1 MAHASQRNFRTP
13 APHRICT
20 ILVTNIGDFERR
32 SSQFL
37 NITPDL
43 RRAVVNFPSMRG
55 GRPLIFLS
63 YAREDELTVARIYEK
78 LRAAGFRPWMD
89 VKDIPPG
96 EEWRLAIES
105 AIDRAASFLAFLSPR
120 SVQKAGVL
128 REEIEAARRRRSDP
142 KSPLKVIPIRLEPCE
157 TPASVSDLQWVDLFD
172 PDGWD
177 RLLKALGRPRSAIMK
192 YAVAA
197 AVLAIVATAAIV
209 ALRQRAEPTIGA
221 TFWRLEPSSPSDP
234 PTVRSIFQPPARA
247 GVQPTDYT
255 PARIGLDSHLKS
267 GDLFYVSI
275 ESAREGYVY
284 VVDRERYA
292 NGGAGEP
299 ELIFPTLRTR
309 GGDNYLQK
317 NALMRLPSV
326 NDNPPW
332 FEVQSGSAAYE
343 GEIFTVIVLPR
354 PLPGFTA
361 PADHIQVPAGRFS
374 DWQRNWQRTAN
385 LVSSDSQRV
394 PITESEARAHRSTQ
408 PVIQSE
414 RDPAQA
420 TVYRI
425 PPGTGGGLWADFI
438 LPVEK

>member
-1 MAHASQRNFRTP
+1 
-13 APHRICT
+13 
-20 ILVTNIGDFERR
+20 
-32 SSQFL
+32 
-37 NITPDL
+37 
-43 RRAVVNFPSMRG
+43 MRE
-55 GRPLIFLS
+55 GRPLIFLN
-63 YAREDELTVARIYEK
+63 YAREDELIVARIYEK
-78 LRAAGFRPWMD
+78 LRAAGLRPWMD
-89 VKDIPPG
+89 ARDIQPG
-96 EEWRLAIES
+96 EEWRRAIES
-105 AIDRAASFLAFLSPR
+105 AIDRAAFFLVFLSPR

-128 REEIEAARRRRSDP
+128 REEIEAARRRRSDA

-177 RLLKALGRPRSAIMK
+177 RLLKTLHRPHAAMTK
-192 YAVAA
+192 YAAA
-197 AVLAIVATAAIV
+197 AAILAIAA
-209 ALRQRAEPTIGA
+209 AAFFTLHKPANPAIGA

-234 PTVRSIFQPPARA
+234 PAVRSIFQPPAKA
-247 GVQPTDYT
+247 GVQQTDYT

-284 VVDRERYA
+284 IIDRERYSS
-292 NGGAGEP
+292 GGAGEP

-309 GGDNYLQK
+309 GGDNHLAK

-332 FEVQSGSAAYE
+332 FEVQSGSPGYE

-354 PLPGFTA
+354 PIPGFTP
-361 PADHIQVPAGRFS
+361 PADHIRVPASRFS
-374 DWQRNWQRTAN
+374 DWQGNWRRVPN
-385 LVSSDSQRV
+385 LLSSDSRRV
-394 PITESEARAHRSTQ
+394 RITESEALEHRSAQ
-408 PVIQSE
+408 PVVQTE

-425 PPGTGGGLWADFI
+425 QAGAGGGLWADFI
-438 LPVEK
+438 LPIEK